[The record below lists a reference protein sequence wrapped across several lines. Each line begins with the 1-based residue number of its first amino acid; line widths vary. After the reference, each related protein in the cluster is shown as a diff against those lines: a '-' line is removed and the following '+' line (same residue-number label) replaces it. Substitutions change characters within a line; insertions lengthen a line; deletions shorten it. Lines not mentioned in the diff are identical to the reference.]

1 LGYNEIAV
9 SNEFESFYASCREK
23 LSLYLESFIGKEIE
37 QERLRQASLHILTRG
52 KMFRAFA
59 ALVSLKTL
67 QPGCDVSLFMPETAS
82 LELVQCFTLIH
93 DDLPALDNA
102 SLRRGV
108 ESVHA
113 KFGEAWAILAGDSL
127 LNLAYKA
134 ICLGQT
140 SPAQKIQL
148 IEALA
153 NALESV
159 IEGQALE
166 LSLSGR
172 TVSLEEVEKIMAL
185 KTASL
190 ISASFAFGA
199 ILAQADAES
208 LSTLQEIG
216 RLVGI
221 AYQAKDDTFSVLGSE
236 EKAGKSL
243 SADEALGRPTIVAV
257 LGIDG
262 TINYFNE
269 KMAQAKQSLARLPG
283 DRSLLEH
290 FLAVL
295 SAREK

>member
-1 LGYNEIAV
+1 M

-23 LSLYLESFIGKEIE
+23 LVLYLEEFVGKEIE
-37 QERLRQASLHILTRG
+37 EKRLREASLHILTRG
-52 KMFRAFA
+52 KMFRAVA
-59 ALVSLKTL
+59 ALVCLETL
-67 QPGCDVSLFMPETAS
+67 QPGAELSRFMPEVAS

-113 KFGEAWAILAGDSL
+113 RFGEAWAILAGDSL
-127 LNLAYKA
+127 LNLAYKS

-140 SPAQKIQL
+140 SAGQKIQL
-148 IEALA
+148 VDTLA

-172 TVSLEEVEKIMAL
+172 TVSLKEAEKIMAL

-190 ISASFAFGA
+190 ISASFMFGA
-199 ILAQADAES
+199 ILAQADEES
-208 LSTLQEIG
+208 SLTLKEMG

-221 AYQAKDDTFSVLGSE
+221 AYQAKDDTFSVLCSE

-257 LGIDG
+257 LGVEG
-262 TINYFNE
+262 TIEYFNE
-269 KMAQAKQSLARLPG
+269 KMAQATRLIARIKG
-283 DRSLLEH
+283 DTSMLER
-290 FLAVL
+290 FLTVL
-295 SAREK
+295 SKREK